1 VTPPSR
7 PGVPLEVGHGH
18 LSCPSQLVPVQP
30 GNTTTQAQRRLGS
43 QGELAGI
50 GIPVGVDGDQLDI
63 VINDKLPAR
72 EHLGPV
78 LAMGFRIGGAILMV
92 FSIFMGIAFGLA
104 GWILVFASG
113 EYAALNALVVGR
125 WSSFYRI
132 AARENDA
139 MEGKQVGPVN
149 EGTVRSP

>member
-1 VTPPSR
+1 
-7 PGVPLEVGHGH
+7 
-18 LSCPSQLVPVQP
+18 
-30 GNTTTQAQRRLGS
+30 
-43 QGELAGI
+43 
-50 GIPVGVDGDQLDI
+50 
-63 VINDKLPAR
+63 
-72 EHLGPV
+72 
-78 LAMGFRIGGAILMV
+78 MGFRIGGAILMV